1 MPYEEFGALL
11 RHSRLEAG
19 LSQEALAARAGLS
32 AGAVASLERGRRTSP
47 RASTVTALAN
57 ALGLPPAERAAL
69 LQAGRRPSAAA
80 LEPPLIG
87 RDSDLAELASMLRGP
102 ASADVITLVGPGG
115 VGKTALAAAL
125 ARTVAGTY
133 RDGAAV
139 VDLFPLADPP
149 QLCAAIAHAADLGT
163 AVSRAQELG
172 SALAMHELLL
182 ILESGERLPWLGAFV
197 AEVAGRAPEVS
208 IIATSRTP
216 LRAPAECLF
225 PVSPLPTPSSSP
237 GGRGSPGEPLTA
249 AMAAASPAVQLFIA
263 RARQAARDFRL
274 TDGNAAAV
282 AALCDRL
289 GGLPLALELAAARTT
304 VLTVP
309 VLLEYLDRSLDVLA
323 TDSSAVPP
331 RHRSMSAALD
341 WSYRMLTPPQRLLLA
356 ALSIFPGDCA
366 VAAVEQVCGPWVDQH
381 WVDQHWVD
389 EPWPGQHGEDG
400 HDVVSLLGAL
410 LDASMVLRVPGAQA
424 RVTMLDPVREYAR
437 DRLAECGQRQA
448 LRESYFRF
456 YLALATDAAQLMIGR
471 DQDGYIAALEHD
483 AHNLLA
489 AAEHGPGRTD
499 GGLLELACAVW
510 RFWYLRGELS
520 LGRRKLELALTSA
533 EGPERLRAEALRAAA
548 MLAFAQGDLAEARVL
563 ATAGLALERRAGRAD
578 GIADALNTLGNVARE
593 LGQFG
598 DALEHYRESL
608 ARYRAGGNLGGE
620 ASTLNNLGTTAAY
633 RHDYAEAER
642 LHAESLQLRQRL
654 GDLHGVARCLDGLA
668 SVARETS
675 DPASALRYGRESL
688 TLREQLGDR
697 HGAAIVL
704 ITLAISLR
712 DTRQP
717 DAAAEHA
724 DRALRLGHDVGDAW
738 VVSAALAVLA
748 GVACDR
754 QEWEDTAR
762 LAGAAHMHLERA
774 GIKLRPA
781 DAARLGQDEAAAR
794 TALGERAYQCA
805 WRIGRTIDRAR
816 SRQP

>member
-32 AGAVASLERGRRTSP
+32 VGAVASLERGRRRSP
-47 RASTVTALAN
+47 RASTVTALAD
-57 ALGLPPAERAAL
+57 ALNLAPEARAAL
-69 LQAGRRPSAAA
+69 VHAARRHSAAA
-80 LEPPLIG
+80 PEPPLIG
-87 RDSDLAELASMLRGP
+87 RESELAQLASMLR
-102 ASADVITLVGPGG
+102 ASDGIHVITLVGPGG

-125 ARTVAGTY
+125 ARTVVGTY
-133 RDGAAV
+133 RDGSAT
-139 VDLFPLADPP
+139 VDLFSLADPP
-149 QLCAAIAHAADLGT
+149 ELCAAIAHAVALGA

-182 ILESGERLPWLGAFV
+182 ILDSCERLPWLGAFV

-208 IIATSRTP
+208 IIATSRSP
-216 LRAPAECLF
+216 VRAPAERLF
-225 PVSPLPTPSSSP
+225 PVSPLATPWSSLGELGSS
-237 GGRGSPGEPLTA
+237 RGPLSA
-249 AMAAASPAVQLFIA
+249 ALAAASPAVQLFVA
-263 RARQAARDFRL
+263 RARQAAPDFRL
-274 TDGNAAAV
+274 TDDNAAAV
-282 AALCDRL
+282 ATLCDRL
-289 GGLPLALELAAARTT
+289 GGLPLALELAAARTPL
-304 VLTVP
+304 LTVT
-309 VLLEYLDRSLDVLA
+309 VLLERLDRSLDVLT
-323 TDSSAVPP
+323 TDSSAVPA
-331 RHRSMSAALD
+331 RHRSMSATLD

-356 ALSIFPGDCA
+356 ALSMFPGACA
-366 VAAVEQVCGPWVDQH
+366 VAAVERVCGGWVDRH
-381 WVDQHWVD
+381 CVA
-389 EPWPGQHGEDG
+389 G

-410 LDASMVLRVPGAQA
+410 LDTSMVLRVPGAQA

-437 DRLAECGQRQA
+437 DRLAECDRLEV
-448 LRESYFRF
+448 LRESYFEY
-456 YLALATDAAQLMIGR
+456 YLALAVNAAQLLAR
-471 DQDGYIAALEHD
+471 HDQEGYAAALEPE

-489 AAEHGPGRTD
+489 AAEHGHARSDGR
-499 GGLLELACAVW
+499 LLELACAVW

-520 LGRRKLELALTSA
+520 RGRRQLELALTSA
-533 EGPERLRAEALRAAA
+533 EGPERLRAEALRASAV
-548 MLAFAQGDLAEARVL
+548 LAFAQGDLAEARLL
-563 ATAGLALERRAGRAD
+563 ATEGLGLERKAGNAD
-578 GIADALNTLGNVARE
+578 GTADALNTLGNIARE
-593 LGQFG
+593 LGHFD

-608 ARYRAGGNLGGE
+608 ALHRAGDNVWGE
-620 ASTLNNLGTTAAY
+620 AVTLNNLGTTAAY
-633 RHDYAEAER
+633 RHDYALAEK

-668 SVARETS
+668 SVAREMS

-712 DTRQP
+712 GTRQL
-717 DAAAEHA
+717 DAVAEHA

-738 VVSAALAVLA
+738 VVAAALAVLA

-754 QEWEDTAR
+754 RDWEDTAR

-781 DAARLGQDEAAAR
+781 DATRLGQDEAAAR
-794 TALGERAYQCA
+794 TALGESAYRCA
-805 WRIGRTIDRAR
+805 WRIGRTIDRPR